1 LAPNAFQTFLKSQE
15 WDYHVSRYFVDH
27 AITDKQLPDAKSWE
41 ELRDYISKRNPDASP
56 KTLEGAKYAWGRYV
70 NSTRAP
76 EEE

>member
-1 LAPNAFQTFLKSQE
+1 LARKAFRNFLKSQQ

-27 AITDKQLPDAKSWE
+27 AVTDQQLPNAKSWE
-41 ELRDYISKRNPDASP
+41 ELRDYIMQSNPDASP
-56 KTLEGAKYAWGRYV
+56 ETLEAAKYAWHRYV